1 MLCYAVL
8 GTLSLD
14 SEDREGGMRLH
25 ARTHART
32 HSRLIEAV
40 DCHVTGSF
48 FHKRLFCMEVRIG

>member
-25 ARTHART
+25 ARTH
-32 HSRLIEAV
+32 SRLIEAV
-40 DCHVTGSF
+40 YYHVTGSF